1 MDTKNVI
8 AAISLSAAV
17 IILYSLFF
25 QPDPATIKKNLAEQ
39 NKIENNTD
47 TPSLDKNENFS
58 KLSRTDAL
66 KENDRIQFENGS
78 VVGSISLKGAAI
90 DDLTFKEYNV
100 ELNKNEKIILLNPR
114 NVEDGYL
121 IESGFVSTNK
131 NIDIPDASTV
141 WEITGNKRLTNNN
154 PIKLTWSNTQGI
166 TFEKHISLDDQF
178 LFTVKEKIINSSDK
192 SYNFY
197 SYGQII
203 RNEIPEISGF
213 YILHEGFLSV
223 LDDELI
229 EEDYDDIQD
238 KKFTQI
244 AQEGFVAISDKFWV
258 TSVIPPKG
266 KEFKTT
272 FDYKNKFRANY
283 ISTKG
288 IEVKANSSIEEKIQ
302 IIVAAKRVNVIDG
315 YAENLDINK
324 FDLAIDWGF
333 MYFITKPLF
342 FVLDYF
348 FKLLGNYGLA
358 IIAVTICIRLA
369 FFPLANFSF
378 KSMGKMKLLAP
389 EMARL
394 KELHK
399 DDKMKLQ
406 QAMMAL
412 YKKEKVNPMS
422 GCLPIL
428 VQIPVFFALYKVL
441 FVTIEMRHMPFYGWI
456 HDLSDRDPTSLFNV
470 FGLIPWDPP
479 SFLLIGAWPII
490 MGITMWIQ
498 QKLNPTPPDPIQA
511 KIFMFFPSFFN
522 CNSCTISCR
531 SCYLLELQQHLH
543 NDTTIYCS
551 KKNDYQNNINVI
563 VKRRRINKYPT
574 QRWPNS

>member
-17 IILYSLFF
+17 IVLYSLFF
-25 QPDPATIKKNLAEQ
+25 QPDPAAIKQNLADQ
-39 NKIENNTD
+39 KKIENNTD
-47 TPSLDKNENFS
+47 TPSLDKNENFA

-66 KENDRIQFENGS
+66 KENDRIQFENES
-78 VVGSISLKGAAI
+78 VIGSISLKGATI

-100 ELNKNEKIILLNPR
+100 ELNKNEKIVLLNPR

-131 NIDIPDASTV
+131 NIDIPDASSV
-141 WEITGNKRLTNNN
+141 WEISGNKRLTSNN
-154 PIKLTWSNTQGI
+154 PVKLTWSNSQGI

-203 RNEIPEISGF
+203 RNKIPEISGF

-358 IIAVTICIRLA
+358 IIAVTVCIRLA

-511 KIFMFFPSFFN
+511 KIFMFFPVFLTVILAPFPAGLVIYWSF
-522 CNSCTISCR
+522 
-531 SCYLLELQQHLH
+531 
-543 NDTTIYCS
+543 
-551 KKNDYQNNINVI
+551 NNIFTMIQQYI
-563 VKRRRINKYPT
+563 V
-574 QRWPNS
+574 QRKMTIKTT

>member
-1 MDTKNVI
+1 MDTRNVI

-25 QPDPATIKKNLAEQ
+25 QPDPATIKKNIAEQ
-39 NKIENNTD
+39 NKIENNED

-58 KLSRTDAL
+58 KLSRADAL

-100 ELNKNEKIILLNPR
+100 ELNKNEKITLLSPR

-141 WEITGNKRLTNNN
+141 WEVSGNNKLTNNN
-154 PIKLTWSNTQGI
+154 PVKLTWSNAQGI

-203 RNEIPEISGF
+203 RNELPEISGF

-358 IIAVTICIRLA
+358 IIAVTVCIRLA

-470 FGLIPWDPP
+470 FGLLPWDPP

-511 KIFMFFPSFFN
+511 KIFMFFPVFLTVILAPFPAGLVIYWSF
-522 CNSCTISCR
+522 
-531 SCYLLELQQHLH
+531 
-543 NDTTIYCS
+543 
-551 KKNDYQNNINVI
+551 NNIFTMIQQYI
-563 VKRRRINKYPT
+563 V
-574 QRWPNS
+574 QRKMTIKTT

>member
-39 NKIENNTD
+39 NKIENNED

-66 KENDRIQFENGS
+66 KENDRIQFENES

-100 ELNKNEKIILLNPR
+100 ELNRNEKITLLSPR

-141 WEITGNKRLTNNN
+141 WEVSGNKRLTNNN
-154 PIKLTWSNTQGI
+154 PVKLTWSNTQGI

-203 RNEIPEISGF
+203 RNELPEISGF

-229 EEDYDDIQD
+229 EEDYDDIQE

-490 MGITMWIQ
+490 MGITMFIQ

-511 KIFMFFPSFFN
+511 KIFMFFPVFLTVILAPFPAGLVIYWSF
-522 CNSCTISCR
+522 
-531 SCYLLELQQHLH
+531 
-543 NDTTIYCS
+543 
-551 KKNDYQNNINVI
+551 NNIFTMIQQYI
-563 VKRRRINKYPT
+563 V
-574 QRWPNS
+574 QRKMTIKTT

>member
-1 MDTKNVI
+1 MDTRNVI

-25 QPDPATIKKNLAEQ
+25 QPDPATIKQNLAEQ
-39 NKIENNTD
+39 NKIENNED

-58 KLSRTDAL
+58 KLSRADAL

-100 ELNKNEKIILLNPR
+100 ELNKNEKITLLSPR

-141 WEITGNKRLTNNN
+141 WEVSGNNKLTNNN
-154 PIKLTWSNTQGI
+154 PVKLTWSNTQGI

-203 RNEIPEISGF
+203 RNELPEISGF

-244 AQEGFVAISDKFWV
+244 AQDGFVAISDKFWV

-315 YAENLDINK
+315 YAENLNINK

-511 KIFMFFPSFFN
+511 KIFMFFPVFLTVILAPFPAGLVIYWSF
-522 CNSCTISCR
+522 
-531 SCYLLELQQHLH
+531 
-543 NDTTIYCS
+543 
-551 KKNDYQNNINVI
+551 NNIFTMIQQYI
-563 VKRRRINKYPT
+563 V
-574 QRWPNS
+574 QRKMTIKTT

>member
-25 QPDPATIKKNLAEQ
+25 QPDPATIKQNLAEQ
-39 NKIENNTD
+39 KKIENNTD
-47 TPSLDKNENFS
+47 TPSLDKNEDFS
-58 KLSRTDAL
+58 KLSRADAL

-90 DDLTFKEYNV
+90 DDLTFKEYNI
-100 ELNKNEKIILLNPR
+100 ELNKNEKITLLSPR

-141 WEITGNKRLTNNN
+141 WEISGNKKLTNNN
-154 PIKLTWSNTQGI
+154 PVKLTWSNTQGI

-203 RNEIPEISGF
+203 RNELPEISGF

-229 EEDYDDIQD
+229 EEDYDDIQE

-470 FGLIPWDPP
+470 FGLLPWDPP

-490 MGITMWIQ
+490 MGITMFIQ

-511 KIFMFFPSFFN
+511 KIFMFFPVFLTVILAPFPAGLVIYWSF
-522 CNSCTISCR
+522 
-531 SCYLLELQQHLH
+531 
-543 NDTTIYCS
+543 
-551 KKNDYQNNINVI
+551 NNIFTMIQQYI
-563 VKRRRINKYPT
+563 V
-574 QRWPNS
+574 QRKMTIKTT

>member
-1 MDTKNVI
+1 MESKNVI

-17 IILYSLFF
+17 IIFYSLFF
-25 QPDPATIKKNLAEQ
+25 QPDPEVIKQNIAEKK
-39 NKIENNTD
+39 KIESSSD
-47 TPSLDKNENFS
+47 TPSLDKNENFT
-58 KLSRTDAL
+58 KLSRQDAL
-66 KENDRIQFENGS
+66 KENDRVQFENNNMI
-78 VVGSISLKGAAI
+78 GSISLKGATI
-90 DDLTFKEYNV
+90 DDLTFKKYNV
-100 ELNKNEKIILLNPR
+100 ELNSDKKVILLSPR
-114 NVEDGYL
+114 NVDDGYI
-121 IESGFVSTNK
+121 IESGFVTTNK
-131 NIDIPDASTV
+131 NIDVPDASTL
-141 WEITGNKRLTNNN
+141 WEISGNRKLSASN
-154 PIKLTWSNTQGI
+154 PIKLTWSNSQNI

-178 LFTVKEKIINSSDK
+178 LFTIKEKIINRSNK

-203 RNEIPEISGF
+203 RNKLPEISGF

-229 EEDYDDIQD
+229 EEDYDDIQE
-238 KKFTQI
+238 KKFTST
-244 AQEGFVAISDKFWV
+244 AQEGFVGISDKYWI
-258 TSVIPPKG
+258 TSVIPQKG

-283 ISTKG
+283 ITSQGT
-288 IEVKANSSIEEKIQ
+288 EVGPNSSMEEKIQ
-302 IIVAAKRVNVIDG
+302 IITAAKRVKIIDG
-315 YAENLDINK
+315 YAENLKINK
-324 FDLAIDWGF
+324 FDLVIDWGF

-342 FVLDYF
+342 FALDYF

-358 IIAVTICIRLA
+358 IIAVTVCIRLA

-428 VQIPVFFALYKVL
+428 VQIPVFFAFYKIL
-441 FVTIEMRHMPFYGWI
+441 FVTLEMRHMPFYGWVK
-456 HDLSDRDPTSLFNV
+456 DLSDRDPTSVFNL

-479 SFLLIGAWPII
+479 SFLLIGAFPCL
-490 MGITMWIQ
+490 MGLTMYLQ

-511 KIFMFFPSFFN
+511 KIFAFFPLFLTVILAPFAAG
-522 CNSCTISCR
+522 
-531 SCYLLELQQHLH
+531 LV
-543 NDTTIYCS
+543 IYWTF
-551 KKNDYQNNINVI
+551 NNIFTMIQQYI
-563 VKRRRINKYPT
+563 V
-574 QRWPNS
+574 QRKMTVKTT

>member
-17 IILYSLFF
+17 IVLYSLFF
-25 QPDPATIKKNLAEQ
+25 QPDPAAIKQNLAEQ
-39 NKIENNTD
+39 KKIENNTD
-47 TPSLDKNENFS
+47 TPSLDKNENFA
-58 KLSRTDAL
+58 KISRTDAL
-66 KENDRIQFENGS
+66 KENDRIQFKNES
-78 VVGSISLKGAAI
+78 VIGSISLKGATI

-100 ELNKNEKIILLNPR
+100 ELNKNEKIVLLNPR

-131 NIDIPDASTV
+131 NIDIPDASSV
-141 WEITGNKRLTNNN
+141 WEISGNKRLTNNN
-154 PIKLTWSNTQGI
+154 PVKLTWSNSQGI

-203 RNEIPEISGF
+203 RNKIPEISGF

-223 LDDELI
+223 LDDQLI
-229 EEDYDDIQD
+229 EEDYDDIQE

-244 AQEGFVAISDKFWV
+244 AQDGFVAISDKFWV

-302 IIVAAKRVNVIDG
+302 IIVAAKRVSVIDG

-511 KIFMFFPSFFN
+511 KIFMFFPVFLTVILAPFPAGLVIYWSF
-522 CNSCTISCR
+522 
-531 SCYLLELQQHLH
+531 
-543 NDTTIYCS
+543 
-551 KKNDYQNNINVI
+551 NNIFTMIQQYI
-563 VKRRRINKYPT
+563 V
-574 QRWPNS
+574 QRKMTIKTT

>member
-25 QPDPATIKKNLAEQ
+25 QPDPTTIKQNLAEQ
-39 NKIENNTD
+39 KKIEDNTD
-47 TPSLDKNENFS
+47 TPSLDKNENFT

-66 KENDRIQFENGS
+66 KENDRIQFENES

-114 NVEDGYL
+114 NVEEGYL

-131 NIDIPDASTV
+131 NIDIPDASTI
-141 WEITGNKRLTNNN
+141 WEISGNKKLTNNN
-154 PIKLTWSNTQGI
+154 PIKLTWSNSQGI

-197 SYGQII
+197 AYGQII
-203 RNEIPEISGF
+203 RNKIPEISGF

-223 LDDELI
+223 LDDQLI

-315 YAENLDINK
+315 YAENLGINK

-490 MGITMWIQ
+490 MGITMWVQ

-511 KIFMFFPSFFN
+511 KIFMFFPVFLTVILAPFPAGLVIYWSF
-522 CNSCTISCR
+522 
-531 SCYLLELQQHLH
+531 
-543 NDTTIYCS
+543 
-551 KKNDYQNNINVI
+551 NNIFTMIQQYI
-563 VKRRRINKYPT
+563 V
-574 QRWPNS
+574 QRKMTIKTT

>member
-1 MDTKNVI
+1 MDSKNVI

-25 QPDPATIKKNLAEQ
+25 SPSQEEIKQEQ
-39 NKIENNTD
+39 IKQEQIKQEQVVQNSD
-47 TPSLDKNENFS
+47 TPSLDKNENFE
-58 KLSRTDAL
+58 KLSRKDAL
-66 KENDRIQFENGS
+66 KENNRVQFENNS
-78 VVGSISLKGAAI
+78 VIGSISLKGAAI

-100 ELNKNEKIILLNPR
+100 ELNGSDQITLLSPR
-114 NVEDGYL
+114 NVDDGYL
-121 IESGFVSTNK
+121 IESGFVTTNK
-131 NIDIPDASTV
+131 NIDVPDASTIWKV
-141 WEITGNKRLTNNN
+141 SGNKRLTNNN
-154 PIKLTWSNTQGI
+154 PIKLTWSNSQSI

-178 LFTVKEKIINSSDK
+178 LFTVKEKIINASDK

-203 RNEIPEISGF
+203 RNKLPEISGF

-229 EEDYDDIQD
+229 EEDYDDIQE
-238 KKFTQI
+238 KKFSQI

-258 TSVIPPKG
+258 TSVVPPKG

-283 ISTKG
+283 ISTQG
-288 IEVKANSSIEEKIQ
+288 IEVGANSSIEEKLQ

-315 YAENLDINK
+315 YAENLNINK

-358 IIAVTICIRLA
+358 IIAVTVCIRLA

-389 EMARL
+389 EMANL
-394 KELHK
+394 KILHK
-399 DDKMKLQ
+399 DDKMALQ
-406 QAMMAL
+406 KAMMAL
-412 YKKEKVNPMS
+412 YKREKVNPMS

-470 FGLIPWDPP
+470 FGLISWDQP
-479 SFLLIGAWPII
+479 SFLIIGAWPII
-490 MGITMWIQ
+490 MGITMFIQ

-511 KIFMFFPSFFN
+511 KIFMFFPLFLTVILAPFPAGLVIYWSF
-522 CNSCTISCR
+522 
-531 SCYLLELQQHLH
+531 
-543 NDTTIYCS
+543 
-551 KKNDYQNNINVI
+551 NNIFTMIQQYI
-563 VKRRRINKYPT
+563 V
-574 QRWPNS
+574 QRKMTIKTT

>member
-25 QPDPATIKKNLAEQ
+25 QPDPATIKQNLAEQ
-39 NKIENNTD
+39 NKIENNKD

-58 KLSRTDAL
+58 KLSRADAL

-100 ELNKNEKIILLNPR
+100 ELNRNEKITLLSPR

-121 IESGFVSTNK
+121 VESGFVSTNK

-141 WEITGNKRLTNNN
+141 WEVSGNKRLTNNN
-154 PIKLTWSNTQGI
+154 PVKLTWSNTQGI

-203 RNEIPEISGF
+203 RNELPEISGF

-229 EEDYDDIQD
+229 EEDYDDIQE

-470 FGLIPWDPP
+470 FGLLPWDPP

-490 MGITMWIQ
+490 MGITMFIQ

-511 KIFMFFPSFFN
+511 KIFMFFPVFLTVILAPFPAGLVIYWSF
-522 CNSCTISCR
+522 
-531 SCYLLELQQHLH
+531 
-543 NDTTIYCS
+543 
-551 KKNDYQNNINVI
+551 NNIFTMIQQYI
-563 VKRRRINKYPT
+563 V
-574 QRWPNS
+574 QRKMTIKTT

>member
-1 MDTKNVI
+1 MDTRNVI

-25 QPDPATIKKNLAEQ
+25 QPDPAVIKQNLAEKK
-39 NKIENNTD
+39 KIESNTD
-47 TPSLDKNENFS
+47 TPSLDKNENLA

-66 KENDRIQFENGS
+66 KENDRIKFENS
-78 VVGSISLKGAAI
+78 SIVGSISLKGAAI

-100 ELNKNEKIILLNPR
+100 ELNGSDKITLLSPR

-131 NIDIPDASTV
+131 NIDIPNASTV
-141 WEITGNKRLTNNN
+141 WEVSGNKKLTNNN
-154 PIKLTWSNTQGI
+154 PVKLTWSNSQGI
-166 TFEKHISLDDQF
+166 TFEKYISLDDQF

-203 RNEIPEISGF
+203 RNKLPEISGF

-229 EEDYDDIQD
+229 EEDYDDIQE
-238 KKFTQI
+238 KKFTQT

-266 KEFKTT
+266 KEFKIT

-394 KELHK
+394 KEIHK

-490 MGITMWIQ
+490 MGITMFIQ

-511 KIFMFFPSFFN
+511 KIFMFFPVFLTVILAPFPAGLVIYWSF
-522 CNSCTISCR
+522 
-531 SCYLLELQQHLH
+531 
-543 NDTTIYCS
+543 
-551 KKNDYQNNINVI
+551 NNIFTMIQQYI
-563 VKRRRINKYPT
+563 V
-574 QRWPNS
+574 QRKMTIKTT

>member
-1 MDTKNVI
+1 MDTRNVI

-25 QPDPATIKKNLAEQ
+25 QPDPVTIKKNLAEQ
-39 NKIENNTD
+39 NKIENNED
-47 TPSLDKNENFS
+47 TPSLDKNENFAE
-58 KLSRTDAL
+58 LSRTDAL

-100 ELNKNEKIILLNPR
+100 ELNGSDKITLLSPR

-141 WEITGNKRLTNNN
+141 WEVSGNKKLTNNS
-154 PIKLTWSNTQGI
+154 PVKLTWSNTQGI

-178 LFTVKEKIINSSDK
+178 LFTVKEKIINRSDK

-203 RNEIPEISGF
+203 RNKLPEISGF

-223 LDDELI
+223 LDDQLI
-229 EEDYDDIQD
+229 EEDYDDIQE

-288 IEVKANSSIEEKIQ
+288 IEVKANSSFEEKIQ

-315 YAENLDINK
+315 YAENLNINK

-470 FGLIPWDPP
+470 FGLLPWDPP

-490 MGITMWIQ
+490 MGITMFIQ

-511 KIFMFFPSFFN
+511 KIFMFFPVFLTVILAPFPAGLVIYWSF
-522 CNSCTISCR
+522 
-531 SCYLLELQQHLH
+531 
-543 NDTTIYCS
+543 
-551 KKNDYQNNINVI
+551 NNIFTMIQQYI
-563 VKRRRINKYPT
+563 V
-574 QRWPNS
+574 QRKMTIKTT

>member
-1 MDTKNVI
+1 MDTRNVI

-39 NKIENNTD
+39 NKIENNED
-47 TPSLDKNENFS
+47 TPSLDKNENFA

-100 ELNKNEKIILLNPR
+100 ELNGSDKITLLSPR

-141 WEITGNKRLTNNN
+141 WEVSGNKKLTNNS
-154 PIKLTWSNTQGI
+154 PVKLTWSNSQGI

-178 LFTVKEKIINSSDK
+178 LFTVKEKIINRSDK

-203 RNEIPEISGF
+203 RNKLPEISGF

-223 LDDELI
+223 LDDQLI
-229 EEDYDDIQD
+229 EEDYDDIQE

-470 FGLIPWDPP
+470 FGLLPWDPP

-490 MGITMWIQ
+490 MGITMFIQ

-511 KIFMFFPSFFN
+511 KIFMFFPVFLTVILAPFPAGLVIYWSF
-522 CNSCTISCR
+522 
-531 SCYLLELQQHLH
+531 
-543 NDTTIYCS
+543 
-551 KKNDYQNNINVI
+551 NNIFTMIQQYI
-563 VKRRRINKYPT
+563 V
-574 QRWPNS
+574 QRKMTIKTT